1 MFICAYFFHQYVCF
15 WFYQLFVLCVICA
28 FIQWVCFCFVFLWC
42 ACFVNWCF
50 CLCLYVSTI
59 CFFLLRLFV
68 LFDVENNFWEKIL
81 GQNELIAL
89 LWYRSFTLFNYFYA
103 FNTLYILL
111 LYTCDNVI
119 NFSVVIR
126 YHRSHPSRS
135 VFLNFFRYVEPFGKP
150 KSLRNPFAT
159 QKCLEEP
166 LAYCKIVFGND
177 VSVQICILH
186 A

>member
-1 MFICAYFFHQYVCF
+1 MFLRYG
-15 WFYQLFVLCVICA
+15 
-28 FIQWVCFCFVFLWC
+28 
-42 ACFVNWCF
+42 
-50 CLCLYVSTI
+50 
-59 CFFLLRLFV
+59 FFLLRLFV